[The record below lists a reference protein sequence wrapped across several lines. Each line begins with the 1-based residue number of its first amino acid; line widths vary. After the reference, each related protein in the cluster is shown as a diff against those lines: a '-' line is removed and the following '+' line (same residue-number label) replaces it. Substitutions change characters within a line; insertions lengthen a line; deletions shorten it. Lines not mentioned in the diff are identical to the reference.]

1 MICNLKPRL
10 AALLAVFMLSGC
22 ASSDM
27 FSDAKEAATGPEESA
42 AAENLADSLEVLPE
56 EEALSPELQQLNA
69 TTAMVKASVNR
80 FASSKK
86 ENSPRARAMLVEA
99 LSAYQ
104 AENFDLAMTLMR
116 QAEQL
121 NDPLNSVAYVL
132 QGDIYIALEDSKAA
146 AKSYDLALSLNP
158 DNFKAAN
165 RRALLHREL
174 GEFTQALALYTQA
187 IESNPIHAVSYRN
200 RGVLFDLYLGDKAAA
215 ISDYQTYSDLLAY
228 QQAQTD
234 GEAGV
239 MVSSLDAKALKREA
253 RRVDGWLIDV
263 GRQQEAQARIDEAN
277 QVNTQVNTQAGQSND
292 SE

>member
-1 MICNLKPRL
+1 MIYKLKL
-10 AALLAVFMLSGC
+10 SLSALLAVFMLSGC

-27 FSDAKEAATGPEESA
+27 FSDTQEAATDPQEIA
-42 AAENLADSLEVLPE
+42 AADNPTETLEALPE

-69 TTAMVKASVNR
+69 TTAMVQASVNR
-80 FASSKK
+80 FAGSKK
-86 ENSPRARAMLVEA
+86 ENSPRVRAMLIEA

-104 AENFDLAMTLMR
+104 EENFELAMTLMD

-121 NDPLNSVAYVL
+121 GDSLNSAAYVL
-132 QGDIYIALEDSKAA
+132 QGDIYLALEDPKAA
-146 AKSYDLALSLNP
+146 AQSYDDALSRNP

-165 RRALLHREL
+165 RRAMLHREL
-174 GEFTQALALYTQA
+174 GEFTQALVLYSQA
-187 IESNPIHAVSYRN
+187 IDSNPAHALSYRN

-215 ISDYQTYSDLLAY
+215 LADYQTYSDLLAY

-234 GEAGV
+234 SEAGV

-253 RRVDGWLIDV
+253 RQVDGWLIDV
-263 GRQQEAQARIDEAN
+263 GRQQEAQAKIDEAN
-277 QVNTQVNTQAGQSND
+277 QSNTQVNTQVVQSND